1 MRCLGSFYGAVQFHF
16 DATILRLYALNFDSK
31 FLNEILK
38 KKIEMAM
45 TADNPMYSIRHEYNA

>member
-38 KKIEMAM
+38 KKK
-45 TADNPMYSIRHEYNA
+45 